1 MVKVNVFMVDLG
13 NFATVNE
20 IMAKYFEQPYP
31 ARAAIQISKL
41 PKDVEIEID
50 GVMELPDCN

>member
-1 MVKVNVFMVDLG
+1 
-13 NFATVNE
+13 
-20 IMAKYFEQPYP
+20 MAKYFQQPYP

-50 GVMELPDCN
+50 GVMELPSLR